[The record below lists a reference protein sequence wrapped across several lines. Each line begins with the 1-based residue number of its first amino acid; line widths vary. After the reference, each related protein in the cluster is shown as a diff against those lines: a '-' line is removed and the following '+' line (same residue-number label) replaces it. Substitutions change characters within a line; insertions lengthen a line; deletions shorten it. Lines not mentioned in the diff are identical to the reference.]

1 MLRTSTV
8 TGTPATR
15 KPALDAGPDPDFI
28 VGLERGLAVITTFD
42 DEHRHLTVTA
52 VAERTNLS
60 RAAARRFLYTLAQLG
75 YVRQN
80 GRTYELGPR
89 VLELGA
95 AYLAGLAAPELAR
108 PYLENLSDSVGES
121 SHLSVLDGPEITCV
135 AKVPVRKIW
144 SLDIHVGTRF
154 PAFAT
159 AAGRVLLAAR
169 SDEWLDGFLSS
180 TDLRAITSHTTT
192 DRTLLRR
199 ELLRI
204 REQGWALVDQEVE
217 LQLWTVAAPVRRP
230 CRRRWRCSERLDV
243 VDHVA
248 DRRGPSPL
256 CGPAARLRSGSRGRD
271 GQDRLFRS
279 EPANARPDLDITSW
293 WVVCTRYPHES
304 CEQRSHAVR
313 RGGTM
318 YQQSLT
324 WALVPCRFHVA
335 AGTTGSTTEPVRD
348 GAYADYDG
356 EGTVGFSIYN
366 GVVPRWNAHD
376 IPNLERCLAE
386 HAPNV
391 DLITADPQ
399 GDAAQ
404 QTSQVQSM
412 LLDGIDVLL
421 MTPVALTPTTI
432 VEAAKEA
439 DVPSSGYLNPPAG
452 LAEGDFVA
460 LVGDGPEPIGI
471 AQGEWLLD
479 NVEDGAKVALVN
491 GDLATQYAVLMRDG
505 QLSVL
510 QPAIDDGAIELVADA
525 GAVNWDP
532 ANSQS
537 EAAAILV
544 ANPDIDAFIV
554 GNDQL
559 ANGVIQAL
567 KNVGREGEVKVVALD
582 ANPIGAQDMLQGWL
596 TATVVKS
603 FADGSISPARQSCI
617 C

>member
-1 MLRTSTV
+1 
-8 TGTPATR
+8 
-15 KPALDAGPDPDFI
+15 
-28 VGLERGLAVITTFD
+28 
-42 DEHRHLTVTA
+42 
-52 VAERTNLS
+52 
-60 RAAARRFLYTLAQLG
+60 
-75 YVRQN
+75 
-80 GRTYELGPR
+80 
-89 VLELGA
+89 
-95 AYLAGLAAPELAR
+95 
-108 PYLENLSDSVGES
+108 
-121 SHLSVLDGPEITCV
+121 
-135 AKVPVRKIW
+135 
-144 SLDIHVGTRF
+144 
-154 PAFAT
+154 
-159 AAGRVLLAAR
+159 
-169 SDEWLDGFLSS
+169 
-180 TDLRAITSHTTT
+180 
-192 DRTLLRR
+192 
-199 ELLRI
+199 
-204 REQGWALVDQEVE
+204 
-217 LQLWTVAAPVRRP
+217 
-230 CRRRWRCSERLDV
+230 
-243 VDHVA
+243 
-248 DRRGPSPL
+248 
-256 CGPAARLRSGSRGRD
+256 
-271 GQDRLFRS
+271 
-279 EPANARPDLDITSW
+279 
-293 WVVCTRYPHES
+293 
-304 CEQRSHAVR
+304 
-313 RGGTM
+313 M
-318 YQQSLT
+318 YQLPLT
-324 WALVPCRFHVA
+324 WALAPCLLFAVA
-335 AGTTGSTTEPVRD
+335 AGTTGSTTEPVGD

-439 DVPSSGYLNPPAG
+439 DVPIVGYLNPPAG

-471 AQGEWLLD
+471 AQAEWLLD
-479 NVEDGAKVALVN
+479 NVEDGANVALVN

-603 FADGSISPARQSCI
+603 FAEEMDLACKAILHLLNGEEIPAELFPDVWDFDTAPMPFRDITVEVIEVDGLQKAIDIGYLTLEEMCEGLPATVGPPCG
-617 C
+617 